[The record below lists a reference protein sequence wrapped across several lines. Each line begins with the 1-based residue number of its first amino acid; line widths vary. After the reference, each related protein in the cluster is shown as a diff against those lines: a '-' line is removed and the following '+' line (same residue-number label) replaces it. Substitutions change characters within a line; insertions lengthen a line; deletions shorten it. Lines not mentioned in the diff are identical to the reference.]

1 MKVSFFFQVWEK
13 LLQSYPYLICVIADD
28 ETLNDAGFGAP
39 CSVNDISVR
48 QVKTG
53 GIVEGK
59 PEYKVLVSNNCKCI
73 QSKVIMRCYG
83 LSSVE
88 SVDPRAIKPLDD
100 ERCIV
105 HSGRPI
111 ARGASITF
119 KYAWMTPQDF
129 PVISSQ
135 IHC

>member
-1 MKVSFFFQVWEK
+1 MAAFLK
-13 LLQSYPYLICVIADD
+13 LFSALTVLSII
-28 ETLNDAGFGAP
+28 LNKGWAAP
-39 CSVNDISVR
+39 CSKSDITVQ

-53 GIVEGK
+53 GIIEGK
-59 PEYKVLVSNNCKCI
+59 PEYKVLVSNNGKCI

-88 SVDPRAIKPLDD
+88 TVDPRAIRPLDE

-105 HSGRPI
+105 HSGRPLG
-111 ARGASITF
+111 RGASIAF

-135 IHC
+135 IHN